1 MCKTSKE
8 GDIMLWDEKII
19 VGLEHGKTY
28 THREIVDMLK
38 CEKPDM
44 AYNTYHWAIHRLI
57 NLGLLEHKGY
67 DSYSLKEE
75 TDFQEYHP
83 SYSEQSTDLIQ
94 DISLKYP
101 HVRFTVFETV
111 LMNDFLNH
119 LIAQNTI
126 FLQVEKESSIFM
138 FRYLQDNGYQNIM
151 YKPDKEDYQ
160 LYWSRDGIIVTD
172 MISEAPIRSNNP
184 HAIMLEKMLVD
195 MRADKLIN
203 STYSQAEFPYA
214 IEQAK
219 HHYKLDETRL
229 LRYARRRNRE
239 NEMKMYLERSTSKYA
254 TA

>member
-1 MCKTSKE
+1 MF
-8 GDIMLWDEKII
+8 WDEKII
-19 VGLEHGKTY
+19 DKFKNGKTY
-28 THREIVDMLK
+28 SHKEIVDMLK

-75 TDFQEYHP
+75 TDFHEYYP
-83 SYSEQSTDLIQ
+83 SYSEKSTDLIKV
-94 DISLKYP
+94 ISQKYP
-101 HVRFTVFETV
+101 HVRFTVFETI

-119 LIAQNTI
+119 LIVQNTI
-126 FLQVEKESSIFM
+126 FLQVEKESSIFI

-160 LYWSRDGIIVTD
+160 LYWSRDSIIITD
-172 MISEAPIRSNNP
+172 MISEAPIRSNHP

-203 STYSQAEFPYA
+203 STYSQAEFPYV
-214 IEQAK
+214 IEQVK

-239 NEMKMYLERSTSKYA
+239 GEMKKYLERSTFE
-254 TA
+254 